1 MTLKSLEGDENA
13 FPVKKKQKKKKR
25 IAERTVSAKIMTTGG

>member
-1 MTLKSLEGDENA
+1 MKTHFQLR
-13 FPVKKKQKKKKR
+13 KKQKKKKR

>member
-13 FPVKKKQKKKKR
+13 FPVKKKTEKKEKNS
-25 IAERTVSAKIMTTGG
+25 RTHSEC